1 MSFDGVRDSNDK
13 RKIREKI
20 RIVHKIFPELL
31 LSSSEEEIFKIENA
45 AKRYTIKDTIYRKQN
60 LGIFCMISPT
70 VAVKRQRS
78 SRTNP
83 AIIVMINFLFNG
95 YG

>member
-13 RKIREKI
+13 RKIREKT
-20 RIVHKIFPELL
+20 RITHKIFPELF
-31 LSSSEEEIFKIENA
+31 LSSPEEEIFKIENT
-45 AKRYTIKDTIYRKQN
+45 AKIYTIKDTIYRKEN
-60 LGIFCMISPT
+60 LGIFCMTSPT
-70 VAVKRQRS
+70 VDIKIQRS

-83 AIIVMINFLFNG
+83 AIIVMINFVFNG